1 MAYCPQ
7 CGTASSD
14 RFCPNCGAAMPTQGA
29 APPPPPGAP
38 AAGAQA
44 GGLTDNVAGALCYI
58 LGLLTGILFLILAP
72 YNQNP
77 RVKFHAWQSILFN
90 VAWIAI
96 WIVLGIVSTVM
107 SVFALIL
114 IPIYGLL
121 GLGAFILWLF
131 LMWKAYNNVL
141 WEIPIIG
148 PFAKQQSGL

>member
-1 MAYCPQ
+1 M
-7 CGTASSD
+7 
-14 RFCPNCGAAMPTQGA
+14 
-29 APPPPPGAP
+29 
-38 AAGAQA
+38 
-44 GGLTDNVAGALCYI
+44 CYI
-58 LGLLTGILFLILAP
+58 LGLLTGVLFLVLAP

-114 IPIYGLL
+114 IPIHLLL
-121 GLGAFILWLF
+121 GLGGFILWLF